1 MSRGNRIAL
10 ACIYWAFVLY
20 VFVPL
25 ILMIL
30 MGFKDSKF
38 IGFPIRS
45 WTLDWYTRI
54 FSDAEVIQTFVVR
67 SDEPFDAQVLAR
79 QVVEFSLSGVAPEA

>member
-1 MSRGNRIAL
+1 MRRGNRIVL

-45 WTLDWYTRI
+45 WTFDWYTGI
-54 FSDAEVIQTFVVR
+54 FSDVDHGDSSIYFYVGRAL
-67 SDEPFDAQVLAR
+67 D
-79 QVVEFSLSGVAPEA
+79 